1 VAQRGVGSLIVR
13 ALVALAAAAIVVIA
27 AVRSWPLVV
36 LAPPPDGQRVADL
49 QRLSHAIA
57 AYRLE
62 HDVLP
67 ATLSRLPSPPAAPV
81 RLSDPVT
88 GRAYDYRPLGSLA
101 YELCAQ
107 FDSASTGPARDFWWH
122 DAGRHCYSLETR
134 QRPRPAPPAQAPVP
148 AASPAAPDAL
158 PAAPDAGA
166 PAAPDPAPAPE
177 SAPPRDGAG
186 GPTPPAR

>member
-1 VAQRGVGSLIVR
+1 MAQRGIGSLIVR
-13 ALVALAAAAIVVIA
+13 ALVALAAGAIVVIA

-62 HDVLP
+62 HGVLP

-81 RLSDPVT
+81 RLTDPVT

-107 FDSASTGPARDFWWH
+107 FDSASTAAARDFWWH

-134 QRPRPAPPAQAPVP
+134 ERPKPPAPAQAPPP
-148 AASPAAPDAL
+148 AESPT
-158 PAAPDAGA
+158 G
-166 PAAPDPAPAPE
+166 
-177 SAPPRDGAG
+177 DGAG
-186 GPTPPAR
+186 GPIPPAR